1 MKTLWCEGTRAQT
14 FEKAHACLHSR
25 LVAVLFVAA
34 VACIA
39 LAGVGAASAY
49 FTTYCQAKGGYTL
62 ELGDTTTVNE
72 EFANWTKSVTVQ
84 SDAASDEPVYV
95 RVIAY
100 GPEKYPIEYSEPN
113 GATNW
118 SQAADGYYYYKGNSG
133 ILNPGDTTPQL
144 DLMIRQV
151 PSSEVSTGVAPQP
164 GDEFN
169 VVVIYET
176 TPVQYKSDGT
186 VVDPESADWSVK
198 LETGTAGAE
207 GGER

>member
-1 MKTLWCEGTRAQT
+1 MKTLSCEKTR
-14 FEKAHACLHSR
+14 SR
-25 LVAVLFVAA
+25 LVVALFAVA

-62 ELGDTTTVNE
+62 ELGDTTTVKEN
-72 EFANWTKSVTVQ
+72 FANWTKSVTVQ

-95 RVIAY
+95 RVTAY
-100 GPEKYPIEYSEPN
+100 GPSKYPIDYGEPN

-118 SQAADGYYYYKGNSG
+118 SQAADGYYYYKGNGG

-144 DLMIRQV
+144 DLMIRRV
-151 PSSEVSTGVAPQP
+151 PTSELGTGETPQP
-164 GDEFN
+164 GDAFN
-169 VVVIYET
+169 VVVVYET

-186 VVDPESADWSVK
+186 TVDPELADWSVK
-198 LETGTAGAE
+198 LETGNAGDASE